1 MYVCSMRMTEV
12 NRVNNMTG
20 MDRRDRMDSMN
31 RMNRM
36 NRKESSSAMS
46 GEISNEGYII
56 IAALLVFG
64 FAFLPLLLRQMA

>member
-1 MYVCSMRMTEV
+1 MYMCAMRM
-12 NRVNNMTG
+12 NNM
-20 MDRRDRMDSMN
+20 DRMDMMNRKN

-46 GEISNEGYII
+46 GEISSEGYII

>member
-1 MYVCSMRMTEV
+1 MCAMRM
-12 NRVNNMTG
+12 NNM
-20 MDRRDRMDSMN
+20 DRMDMMNRKN

-46 GEISNEGYII
+46 GEISSEGYII

-64 FAFLPLLLRQMA
+64 FAFLPLFLRQMA

>member
-1 MYVCSMRMTEV
+1 MCSMRMTKV

-20 MDRRDRMDSMN
+20 MD

-36 NRKESSSAMS
+36 NRKESSSAMG
-46 GEISNEGYII
+46 GEISSEGYII

>member
-1 MYVCSMRMTEV
+1 MYVCSMRMTKV

-20 MDRRDRMDSMN
+20 MDRMDRMN